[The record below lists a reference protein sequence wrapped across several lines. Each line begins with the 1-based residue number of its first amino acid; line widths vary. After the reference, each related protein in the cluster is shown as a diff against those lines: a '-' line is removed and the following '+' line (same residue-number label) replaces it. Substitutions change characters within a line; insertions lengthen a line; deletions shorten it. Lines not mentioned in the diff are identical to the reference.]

1 MRNMDNLLN
10 KDNSPIANAHEDFLM
25 DASTPNM
32 LMSSS

>member
-1 MRNMDNLLN
+1 MDNLLN
-10 KDNSPIANAHEDFLM
+10 KDNSSIANAHEDSLI